1 MREDAIMWWTIPVVV
16 IAFDTAIILF
26 FVTVKRRGLQ
36 RLRTTRGGSF
46 GPVADAGAAGWAAGA
61 DFSGCGEGGHGAHS
75 GCGGGHSGCGGGGCG
90 GGGCGGGC
98 G

>member
-1 MREDAIMWWTIPVVV
+1 MWWTIPVVV

-36 RLRTTRGGSF
+36 GLRTTRSGSF
-46 GPVADAGAAGWAAGA
+46 GSVADSGAAGWAAGA
-61 DFSGCGEGGHGAHS
+61 GVSGCGEGGHGAHS

-90 GGGCGGGC
+90 GGGGGC
-98 G
+98 